1 MSTDA
6 DLLDGLEWF
15 DRKSGLAFRPGS
27 DEVFSLPYWRMEA
40 SRS

>member
-6 DLLDGLEWF
+6 DLLAGIEWF
-15 DRKSGLAFRPGS
+15 DRETGLALRPGTG
-27 DEVFSLPYWRMEA
+27 EVFSLPYWRTEA